1 MPFSH
6 EQEVKFFDMIKD
18 ARFDSREITYAE
30 KQKKV
35 CEIVKNTFKKNLI
48 VWLEGTRKH
57 TKIVKYWENH
67 EKCVE
72 SFFFE
77 IIEKEK
83 ALKNCNKEPK
93 QLYHFLV
100 KCFSIYLKRE
110 NHRINNDERGKH
122 PTISLDSYFGDP
134 EEGNEIGIPTLMLD
148 GDPQAAAL
156 KNELLKSIKE
166 MIEKQKHRVKL
177 ILKLHYEEGLTYE
190 EIAKLIKISVRRTK
204 GLISPFREKLINK
217 LSKYFNVKPEIFN
230 KVSTRNII
238 DNLKTLGFNID

>member
-77 IIEKEK
+77 IIEKAK
-83 ALKNCNKEPK
+83 AKD
-93 QLYHFLV
+93 V
-100 KCFSIYLKRE
+100 V
-110 NHRINNDERGKH
+110 
-122 PTISLDSYFGDP
+122 
-134 EEGNEIGIPTLMLD
+134 EGT
-148 GDPQAAAL
+148 
-156 KNELLKSIKE
+156 
-166 MIEKQKHRVKL
+166 
-177 ILKLHYEEGLTYE
+177 
-190 EIAKLIKISVRRTK
+190 VRRGSEVNERTNE
-204 GLISPFREKLINK
+204 RTNER
-217 LSKYFNVKPEIFN
+217 
-230 KVSTRNII
+230 RNRA
-238 DNLKTLGFNID
+238 GV